1 MIECVPNLSEGC
13 RAGVVDA
20 LARAIGGVAGVK
32 LLDVSSDASHN
43 RSVFT
48 MVGESVPLFEAVMA
62 LFGRALASIDLTV
75 HRGEHPRIGA
85 VDVVPFVP
93 LGQTAMADCVAL
105 ARLVGA
111 AVGDRFRV
119 PVYLYEEAASTP
131 LRRHLEDIRRG
142 QFEALAEKMASP
154 DWVPDFGPRR
164 PHPTAGATAI
174 GARGALIA
182 YNVNLATD
190 RIEVARRVASAIRQ
204 RGGGLPGVKAMGVRL
219 AARGLVQ
226 VSTNLTNYRV
236 TGLSAVFRAVAREA
250 AQHGVTVV
258 ESEIVGLVPADA
270 LVGEPVPTLRLKD
283 FGAHQILENRIERT

>member
-1 MIECVPNLSEGC
+1 MIECVPNLSEGR
-13 RAGVVDA
+13 RAAVLDA
-20 LARAIGGVAGVK
+20 IARAIDEVAGVR

-48 MVGESVPLFEAVMA
+48 MVGERAPLVEAVMA
-62 LFGRALASIDLTV
+62 LFDRALTHIDLTV

-93 LGQTAMADCVAL
+93 LGGTVMADCVAL
-105 ARLVGA
+105 ARSVGSVVA
-111 AVGDRFRV
+111 DRYRV
-119 PVYLYEEAASTP
+119 PVYLYEHAASTP
-131 LRRHLEDIRRG
+131 ARRHLEDIRRG
-142 QFEALAEKMASP
+142 QFEALAAKMENP

-164 PHPTAGATAI
+164 PHPTAGATAV

-190 RIEVARRVASAIRQ
+190 RIDVAQRIAAAIRQ
-204 RGGGLPGVKAMGVRL
+204 RGGGLPGVKAIGVRL

-226 VSTNLTNYRV
+226 VSTNLTNYRM
-236 TGLSAVFRAVAREA
+236 TGLSAVYSAVEREA
-250 AQHGVTVV
+250 AQHGVAVV

-270 LVGEPVPTLRLKD
+270 LPDEPVPTLRLRD
-283 FGAHQILENRIERT
+283 FGPHRILENRL